1 MKPVVDRLA
10 NEYSGTI
17 EFIIYPDTGAD
28 PRIGELANAH
38 GINAVPTMVLVTPD
52 GTEVDRIVGSLP
64 EAEFRDRLEA
74 ARAAR

>member
-28 PRIGELANAH
+28 PRIGELANAQ
-38 GINAVPTMVLVTPD
+38 GITAVPTMVLVTPD
-52 GTEVDRIVGSLP
+52 GMEIDRIVGSLP
-64 EAEFRDRLEA
+64 EAEFRGRLES